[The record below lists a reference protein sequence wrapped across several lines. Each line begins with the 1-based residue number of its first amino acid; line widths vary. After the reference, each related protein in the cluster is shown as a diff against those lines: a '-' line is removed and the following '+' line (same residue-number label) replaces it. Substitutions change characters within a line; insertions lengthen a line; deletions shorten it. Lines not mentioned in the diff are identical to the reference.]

1 MKKPIRRIVVL
12 TTGFATRESTQGGIR
27 DLYLEV
33 RKRIA
38 SPDTYVMLRTWK
50 QSMTD
55 VAKIIEGDAGR
66 KARIDYI
73 GHSYGAGVAFPKFC
87 KQLAKR
93 GRRVTH
99 AVLIDPVPQAPWPPN
114 LAWKRLFG
122 FKSVLHVINHGWDT
136 ITLPFNVQSAQV
148 FRQTNNIP
156 MGRIVKG
163 PRVTSTVYGLNLD
176 KEPGVSG
183 ETTILTS
190 LVDHE
195 SIDSHEDVR
204 KHVVSKL

>member
-93 GRRVTH
+93 GRKVTH
-99 AVLIDPVPQAPWPPN
+99 AVLIDPVPRVWRWFG
-114 LAWKRLFG
+114 LA
-122 FKSVLHVINHGWDT
+122 SISHVLNHGWDT
-136 ITLPFNVQSAQV
+136 IKLPENVQSAAV
-148 FRQTNNIP
+148 FRQTNDIP
-156 MGRIVKG
+156 MGRIVRG
-163 PRVTSTVYGLNLD
+163 PRVSSTVYGLDLD

-190 LVDHE
+190 LVDHA

-204 KHVVSKL
+204 KHVISKL